1 MTFVPVPDARARS
14 LRPGWRAAFGCCA
27 SVLIAWGAASARA
40 QELADPELHWDAPAG
55 CPGES
60 AILDA
65 VRHWLAQSAER
76 LDPRAVRVDARI
88 TAQAGGFGL
97 DLELQSPSGRSR
109 EQLRA
114 ERCETFVDVVALK
127 VTLASPPLGAAST
140 DIPPRA
146 PAGGASRVLEADPAN
161 RAADPAS
168 PGQNSAI
175 GVSARLLGGVGLG
188 SLPGLAPNA
197 AAMGSLRV
205 GPFRFELGANY
216 GFPSTVR
223 YSSVPTAGAEL
234 QLLTGIAQ
242 ACFSPLVR
250 PVELPICAGIELG
263 VMRGRGFGV
272 SEAYTS
278 DQLWAAAV
286 LAPALRVP
294 LFGPVSAWIELRG
307 LAVLARPRYHVRNL
321 DVLYEP
327 ERFAVRAMAGLE
339 FALR

>member
-1 MTFVPVPDARARS
+1 M
-14 LRPGWRAAFGCCA
+14 
-27 SVLIAWGAASARA
+27 LIAWGAAPAHA
-40 QELADPELHWDAPAG
+40 QDLADPEIHWDAPAG
-55 CPGES
+55 CPEQS
-60 AILDA
+60 AILAA

-76 LDPRAVRVDARI
+76 LDPHAVRVDARI

-97 DLELQSPSGRSR
+97 DLELESPSGRSR

-114 ERCETFVDVVALK
+114 ARCETFVDVVALK
-127 VTLASPPLGAAST
+127 VTLASRPLGHEEQPDPGSPSPGAAST

-146 PAGGASRVLEADPAN
+146 PD

-168 PGQNSAI
+168 PGSAHSRPGPAPADGEDSAL
-175 GVSARLLGGVGLG
+175 GVTARLLGGVGLG
-188 SLPGLAPNA
+188 SLPGLAPYVA
-197 AAMGSLRV
+197 ASGSLRV
-205 GPFRFELGANY
+205 APFRFELGVNY
-216 GFPSTVR
+216 GFPRTVR
-223 YSSVPTAGAEL
+223 YSSVPTTGAEL
-234 QLLTGIAQ
+234 QLLAGVAQ
-242 ACFSPLVR
+242 VCFSPLVH
-250 PVELPICAGIELG
+250 PVELPICAGVELG

-307 LAVLARPRYHVRNL
+307 LAALARPRYHVRNL
-321 DVLYEP
+321 AELYEP
-327 ERFAVRAMAGLE
+327 ERFAVRAMAGLD